1 VTFLAAGALPGAAER
16 CEGAPFYLE
25 FWGAV
30 SVLNETEAWSGE
42 HMLGKLLNAVFGCWH
57 LRYSFPMTI
66 RPGSGRRKASV
77 TGTYVVCLECGKE
90 LPYDWN
96 EMKIADAAEERT
108 SLATSVAAKRVA

>member
-1 VTFLAAGALPGAAER
+1 
-16 CEGAPFYLE
+16 
-25 FWGAV
+25 
-30 SVLNETEAWSGE
+30 
-42 HMLGKLLNAVFGCWH
+42 
-57 LRYSFPMTI
+57 MTL